1 MGNGFCQTVA
11 QNIEKTGK
19 LVISNARKAEET
31 SQTNCDKTV
40 MVLNGLE
47 ESLAST
53 KSSIAKIASDITET
67 RNSVSDKIIKNTNC
81 LEVNL
86 NTAVSTAVE
95 DRKIKNTTFRA

>member
-1 MGNGFCQTVA
+1 
-11 QNIEKTGK
+11 
-19 LVISNARKAEET
+19 
-31 SQTNCDKTV
+31 

-81 LEVNL
+81 LEVRLKTVDKNP
-86 NTAVSTAVE
+86 
-95 DRKIKNTTFRA
+95 RKKIYSGQS